1 MKKLT
6 IAFISVIFLAVSAQA
21 DSVGVRISQANMDA
35 SGSHTTNS
43 TTAGSLGGGGT
54 AVNAS
59 GNSDFMVA
67 SLFAE
72 KDIQL
77 GGMSMSIGL
86 DVIPFT
92 TEIDKLGGGDGFDA
106 TLEVGNLITA
116 YIQPT
121 FDLGDMSVFAK
132 VGYSQ
137 ADLDITN
144 ISRQAT
150 GSGQGTASTDGN
162 TGKDLEGMMYGA
174 GIQKAVQHMG
184 GDGFVR
190 LEATVTDFDEI
201 THTNSN
207 GKVVKADAEM
217 TMISLSIGKTF

>member
-6 IAFISVIFLAVSAQA
+6 IAFISVIFLAASAQA

-43 TTAGSLGGGGT
+43 TTAGALGGGGA

-59 GNSDFMVA
+59 GNADFMVA

-72 KDIQL
+72 KDIEL
-77 GGMSMSIGL
+77 GGMNMSIGL

-92 TEIDKLGGGDGFDA
+92 TEVDKLGGSNGFDA
-106 TLEVGNLITA
+106 TIEVGNLITA

-150 GSGQGTASTDGN
+150 TAGSASTDGN
-162 TGKDLEGMMYGA
+162 TGKSLEGMMFGA
-174 GIQKAVQHMG
+174 GVQKAVSHMG

-201 THTNSN
+201 SHTNSN
-207 GKVVKADAEM
+207 GKVVKADAEL

>member
-21 DSVGVRISQANMDA
+21 DSVGVRISQSNMDA

-43 TTAGSLGGGGT
+43 GSGGSGGA
-54 AVNAS
+54 AVNSS
-59 GNSDFMVA
+59 GNADFMVA

-72 KDIQL
+72 KDIEL

-92 TEIDKLGGGDGFDA
+92 TEIDKLGGSDGFDA
-106 TLEVGNLITA
+106 TVEVGNLITA

-150 GSGQGTASTDGN
+150 TAGTASTDGN
-162 TGKDLEGMMYGA
+162 TGKDLEGMMFGA

-207 GKVVKADAEM
+207 GKVVKADAEL

>member
-43 TTAGSLGGGGT
+43 TTAGALGGGG
-54 AVNAS
+54 AALSSS
-59 GNSDFMVA
+59 GNADFMVA
-67 SLFAE
+67 SIFAE
-72 KDIQL
+72 KDISL
-77 GGMSMSIGL
+77 GAINMSIGL

-92 TEIDKLGGGDGFDA
+92 TEVEKLGGSDGFDA
-106 TLEVGNLITA
+106 TVEVGNLITA

-150 GSGQGTASTDGN
+150 TAGSASTDGN
-162 TGKDLEGMMYGA
+162 TGKTLEGMMYGA

-201 THTNSN
+201 SHTNSN

-217 TMISLSIGKTF
+217 TMINLEKETQR

>member
-43 TTAGSLGGGGT
+43 TTAGALGGGGA

-72 KDIQL
+72 KDIAL
-77 GGMSMSIGL
+77 GGMNMSIGV

-92 TEIDKLGGGDGFDA
+92 TEVDKLGGGDGFDA
-106 TLEVGNLITA
+106 TIEVGNLITA

-144 ISRQAT
+144 IARQAT
-150 GSGQGTASTDGN
+150 TAGSASTDGN
-162 TGKDLEGMMYGA
+162 TGKDLEGMMFGA
-174 GIQKAVQHMG
+174 GVQKAVQHMG

-207 GKVVKADAEM
+207 GKVVKEYE
-217 TMISLSIGKTF
+217 KT

>member
-43 TTAGSLGGGGT
+43 TTSGALGGGGA
-54 AVNAS
+54 AVNSS
-59 GNSDFMVA
+59 GNADFMVA
-67 SLFAE
+67 SIFVE
-72 KDIQL
+72 KDISL
-77 GGMSMSIGL
+77 GAMTMSLGV

-92 TEIDKLGGGDGFDA
+92 TEVEKLGGGDGFDA
-106 TLEVGNLITA
+106 TVEVGNLITA

-150 GSGQGTASTDGN
+150 TAGSASTDGN

-174 GIQKAVQHMG
+174 GIQKAVSHMG

>member
-6 IAFISVIFLAVSAQA
+6 IAFISVIFLAFSAQA
-21 DSVGVRISQANMDA
+21 DSVGVRISTANMDA

-43 TTAGSLGGGGT
+43 TTAGSLDSGGA
-54 AVNAS
+54 AVNSS
-59 GNSDFMVA
+59 GNADFMVA

-72 KDIQL
+72 KDIEL
-77 GGMSMSIGL
+77 GGMSMSIGV

-106 TLEVGNLITA
+106 TVEVGNLITA

-162 TGKDLEGMMYGA
+162 TGKDLEGMMFGA

-207 GKVVKADAEM
+207 GKVVKADAEL

>member
-21 DSVGVRISQANMDA
+21 DSVGVRISTANMDA

-43 TTAGSLGGGGT
+43 TTAGALGGGGA

-59 GNSDFMVA
+59 GNADFMVA

-72 KDIQL
+72 KDVEL
-77 GGMSMSIGL
+77 GGMSMSIGI

-92 TEIDKLGGGDGFDA
+92 TEVEKLGGSDGFDA
-106 TLEVGNLITA
+106 TVEVGNLITA

-121 FDLGDMSVFAK
+121 FDLGDVSVFAK

-150 GSGQGTASTDGN
+150 TAGTASTDGN
-162 TGKDLEGMMYGA
+162 TGKDLEGMMFGA

-207 GKVVKADAEM
+207 GKVVKADAEL

>member
-43 TTAGSLGGGGT
+43 TTSGSLNSGGA
-54 AVNAS
+54 AVNAA
-59 GNSDFMVA
+59 GNADFMVA

-72 KDIQL
+72 KDFDL
-77 GGMSMSIGL
+77 GAMTMSLGL

-106 TLEVGNLITA
+106 TIEVGNLITA

-121 FDLGDMSVFAK
+121 FDLGEMSVFAK

-150 GSGQGTASTDGN
+150 TAGSASTDGN

-174 GIQKAVQHMG
+174 GIQKAVSHMG

>member
-6 IAFISVIFLAVSAQA
+6 IAFISVIFLAASAQA

-43 TTAGSLGGGGT
+43 TTAGALGGGGA

-59 GNSDFMVA
+59 GNADFMVA

-72 KDIQL
+72 KDIEL
-77 GGMSMSIGL
+77 GGMNMSIGL

-92 TEIDKLGGGDGFDA
+92 TEVDKLGGSDGFDA
-106 TLEVGNLITA
+106 TIEVGNLITA

-144 ISRQAT
+144 IARQAT
-150 GSGQGTASTDGN
+150 TAGSASTDGN
-162 TGKDLEGMMYGA
+162 TGKSLEGMMYGA

-190 LEATVTDFDEI
+190 LEATVTDFDQI

-217 TMISLSIGKTF
+217 TLISLSIGKTF

>member
-21 DSVGVRISQANMDA
+21 DSVGVRISTANMDA

-43 TTAGSLGGGGT
+43 TTAGSLTSGGA
-54 AVNAS
+54 AVNSS
-59 GNSDFMVA
+59 GNADFMVA

-72 KDIQL
+72 KDVEL

-106 TLEVGNLITA
+106 TVEVGNLITA

-150 GSGQGTASTDGN
+150 TAGTASTDGN
-162 TGKDLEGMMYGA
+162 TGKDLEGMMFGA

-207 GKVVKADAEM
+207 GKVVKADAEL

>member
-43 TTAGSLGGGGT
+43 TTAGSLGGGGA

-59 GNSDFMVA
+59 GNADFMVA

-72 KDIQL
+72 KDIAL
-77 GGMSMSIGL
+77 GGMNMSVGI

-106 TLEVGNLITA
+106 TVEVGNLITA

-121 FDLGDMSVFAK
+121 FDLGEMSVFAK

-150 GSGQGTASTDGN
+150 TAGSASTDGN
-162 TGKDLEGMMYGA
+162 TGKDLEGMMFGA
-174 GIQKAVQHMG
+174 GIQKAVEHMG

-217 TMISLSIGKTF
+217 TLISLSIGKTF

>member
-21 DSVGVRISQANMDA
+21 DSVGVRISTANMDA

-43 TTAGSLGGGGT
+43 TTAGSLGGGGA

-72 KDIQL
+72 KDIEL
-77 GGMSMSIGL
+77 GGMNMSIGL

-92 TEIDKLGGGDGFDA
+92 TEVDKLGGGDGFDA
-106 TLEVGNLITA
+106 TIEVGNLITA

-144 ISRQAT
+144 TSRQAT
-150 GSGQGTASTDGN
+150 TAGTAGTDGN
-162 TGKDLEGMMYGA
+162 TGKDLEGMMFGA
-174 GIQKAVQHMG
+174 GVQKAVQHMG

-207 GKVVKADAEM
+207 GKIVKADAEL

>member
-21 DSVGVRISQANMDA
+21 DSVGVRISQSNMDA

-43 TTAGSLGGGGT
+43 DSGGSGGA
-54 AVNAS
+54 AVNSS
-59 GNSDFMVA
+59 GNADFMVA

-72 KDIQL
+72 KDIEL
-77 GGMSMSIGL
+77 GGMTMSIGL

-92 TEIDKLGGGDGFDA
+92 TEVEKLGGGDGFDA
-106 TLEVGNLITA
+106 TVEVGNLITA

-144 ISRQAT
+144 IARQAT
-150 GSGQGTASTDGN
+150 TAGTASTDGN
-162 TGKDLEGMMYGA
+162 TGKDLEGMMFGA

-207 GKVVKADAEM
+207 GKVVKADAEL

>member
-1 MKKLT
+1 
-6 IAFISVIFLAVSAQA
+6 
-21 DSVGVRISQANMDA
+21 
-35 SGSHTTNS
+35 
-43 TTAGSLGGGGT
+43 
-54 AVNAS
+54 
-59 GNSDFMVA
+59 
-67 SLFAE
+67 
-72 KDIQL
+72 
-77 GGMSMSIGL
+77 MSIGL

-106 TLEVGNLITA
+106 TIEVGNLITA

-150 GSGQGTASTDGN
+150 TAGSASTDGN
-162 TGKDLEGMMYGA
+162 TGKDLEGMMFGA
-174 GIQKAVQHMG
+174 GVQKAVQHMG

-190 LEATVTDFDEI
+190 LEATVTDFDQI

>member
-43 TTAGSLGGGGT
+43 TTAGSLGGGGA

-72 KDIQL
+72 KDIEL

-92 TEIDKLGGGDGFDA
+92 TEVEKLGGSDGFDA
-106 TLEVGNLITA
+106 TVEVGNLITA

-150 GSGQGTASTDGN
+150 TAGTASTDGN
-162 TGKDLEGMMYGA
+162 TGKDLEGMMFGA
-174 GIQKAVQHMG
+174 GVQKAVQHMG

-190 LEATVTDFDEI
+190 LEATFTDFDEI
-201 THTNSN
+201 SHTNSN

>member
-6 IAFISVIFLAVSAQA
+6 IAFISVIFLAASAQA

-43 TTAGSLGGGGT
+43 TTAGALGGGGA

-59 GNSDFMVA
+59 GNADFMVA

-72 KDIQL
+72 KDIEL
-77 GGMSMSIGL
+77 GGMNMSIGL

-150 GSGQGTASTDGN
+150 TAGSASTDGN
-162 TGKDLEGMMYGA
+162 TGKSLEGMMFGA
-174 GIQKAVQHMG
+174 GVQKAVSHMG

-201 THTNSN
+201 SHTNSN
-207 GKVVKADAEM
+207 GKVVKADAEL

>member
-21 DSVGVRISQANMDA
+21 DSVGVRISTANMDA

-43 TTAGSLGGGGT
+43 ASGGSGGA
-54 AVNAS
+54 AVNAA
-59 GNSDFMVA
+59 GNADFMVA

-72 KDIQL
+72 KDIEL

-92 TEIDKLGGGDGFDA
+92 TEVEKLGGSDGFDA
-106 TLEVGNLITA
+106 TVEVGNLITA

-121 FDLGDMSVFAK
+121 FDLGEMSVFAK

-144 ISRQAT
+144 TSRQAT
-150 GSGQGTASTDGN
+150 TAGTAGTDGN
-162 TGKDLEGMMYGA
+162 TGKDLEGMMFGA

-217 TMISLSIGKTF
+217 TLISLSIGKTF

>member
-6 IAFISVIFLAVSAQA
+6 IAFISVIFLAFSAQA
-21 DSVGVRISQANMDA
+21 DSVGVRISTANMDA

-43 TTAGSLGGGGT
+43 TTAGALGGGGA

-59 GNSDFMVA
+59 GNADFMVA

-72 KDIQL
+72 KDVEL
-77 GGMSMSIGL
+77 GGMSMSIGV

-92 TEIDKLGGGDGFDA
+92 TEVEKLGGSDGFDA
-106 TLEVGNLITA
+106 TVEVGNLITA

-121 FDLGDMSVFAK
+121 FDLGDVSVFAK

-150 GSGQGTASTDGN
+150 TAGTASTDAN
-162 TGKDLEGMMYGA
+162 TGKDLEGMMFGA
-174 GIQKAVQHMG
+174 GVQKAVQHMG

-207 GKVVKADAEM
+207 GKVVKADAEL

>member
-6 IAFISVIFLAVSAQA
+6 IAFFSVIFLAASAQA
-21 DSVGVRISQANMDA
+21 DSIGVRISSANMDA
-35 SGSHTTNS
+35 TGSHTTNS
-43 TTAGSLGGGGT
+43 TTSGALGGGGA
-54 AVNAS
+54 AVKSS
-59 GNSDFMVA
+59 GNADFMVA

-72 KDIQL
+72 KDFDM
-77 GGMSMSIGL
+77 GAMTMSLGL

-92 TEIDKLGGGDGFDA
+92 TEVEKLGGGDGFDA
-106 TLEVGNLITA
+106 TVEVGYLITA

-121 FDLGDMSVFAK
+121 FNLGEMSVFAK

-144 ISRQAT
+144 IARQAT
-150 GSGQGTASTDGN
+150 TAGSASTDAN
-162 TGKDLEGMMYGA
+162 TGKDLEGMMFGA
-174 GIQKAVQHMG
+174 GIQKAVEHLG
-184 GDGFVR
+184 GEGFVR

-207 GKVVKADAEM
+207 GKVVKADAELS
-217 TMISLSIGKTF
+217 MISLSIGKTF

>member
-21 DSVGVRISQANMDA
+21 DSVGVRISQSNMDA

-43 TTAGSLGGGGT
+43 TTAGSLGGGGA

-72 KDIQL
+72 KDIEL
-77 GGMSMSIGL
+77 GGMNMSIGL

-92 TEIDKLGGGDGFDA
+92 TEVDKLGGGDGFDA
-106 TLEVGNLITA
+106 TIEVGNLITA

-121 FDLGDMSVFAK
+121 FDLGEMSVFAK

-150 GSGQGTASTDGN
+150 TAGSASTDGN
-162 TGKDLEGMMYGA
+162 TGKDLEGMMFGA

-207 GKVVKADAEM
+207 GKVVKADAEL

>member
-21 DSVGVRISQANMDA
+21 DSVGVRISQSNMDA

-43 TTAGSLGGGGT
+43 ASGGSGGA
-54 AVNAS
+54 AVNSS
-59 GNSDFMVA
+59 GNADFMVA

-72 KDIQL
+72 KDFDM
-77 GGMSMSIGL
+77 GGMTMSLGL

-92 TEIDKLGGGDGFDA
+92 TEVEKLGGGDGFDA
-106 TLEVGNLITA
+106 TVEVGNLITA
-116 YIQPT
+116 YIMPT

-144 ISRQAT
+144 TSRQAT
-150 GSGQGTASTDGN
+150 NAGTASTDGN
-162 TGKDLEGMMYGA
+162 TGKDLEGMMFGA
-174 GIQKAVQHMG
+174 GVQKAVQHMG

-207 GKVVKADAEM
+207 GKIVKADAEL

>member
-21 DSVGVRISQANMDA
+21 DSVGVRISTANMDA

-43 TTAGSLGGGGT
+43 TTAGSLTSGGA
-54 AVNAS
+54 AVNSS
-59 GNSDFMVA
+59 GNADFMVA

-72 KDIQL
+72 KDVEL
-77 GGMSMSIGL
+77 GGMSMSIGI

-106 TLEVGNLITA
+106 TVEVGNLITA

-150 GSGQGTASTDGN
+150 TAGTASTDGN
-162 TGKDLEGMMYGA
+162 TGKDLEGMMFGA

-207 GKVVKADAEM
+207 GKVVKADAEL

>member
-43 TTAGSLGGGGT
+43 TTAGALGGGGA

-59 GNSDFMVA
+59 GNADFMVA

-72 KDIQL
+72 KDIEL
-77 GGMSMSIGL
+77 GGMNMSIGL

-92 TEIDKLGGGDGFDA
+92 TEVDKLGGSNGFDA
-106 TLEVGNLITA
+106 TIEVGNLITA

-150 GSGQGTASTDGN
+150 TAGSASTDGN
-162 TGKDLEGMMYGA
+162 TGKSLEGMMFGA
-174 GIQKAVQHMG
+174 GVQKAVSHMG

-201 THTNSN
+201 SHTNSN
-207 GKVVKADAEM
+207 GKVVKADAEL

>member
-35 SGSHTTNS
+35 TGSNTTNS
-43 TTAGSLGGGGT
+43 TTSGSLNSGGAATTSAG
-54 AVNAS
+54 NA
-59 GNSDFMVA
+59 DFMVA
-67 SLFAE
+67 SIFAE
-72 KDIQL
+72 KDFDM
-77 GGMSMSIGL
+77 GAMTMSLGL

-92 TEIDKLGGGDGFDA
+92 TEIDKIGGGTGFDA

-121 FDLGDMSVFAK
+121 FDLGEMSVFAK

-174 GIQKAVQHMG
+174 GIQKL
-184 GDGFVR
+184 FR
-190 LEATVTDFDEI
+190 I
-201 THTNSN
+201 W
-207 GKVVKADAEM
+207 VVM
-217 TMISLSIGKTF
+217 VS

>member
-6 IAFISVIFLAVSAQA
+6 IAFISVIFLAASAQA

-43 TTAGSLGGGGT
+43 TTAGALGGGGA

-59 GNSDFMVA
+59 GNADFMVA

-72 KDIQL
+72 KDIEL
-77 GGMSMSIGL
+77 GGMNMSIGL

-92 TEIDKLGGGDGFDA
+92 TEVDKLGGSDGFDA
-106 TLEVGNLITA
+106 TIEVGNLITA

-144 ISRQAT
+144 IARQAT
-150 GSGQGTASTDGN
+150 TAGSASTDGN
-162 TGKDLEGMMYGA
+162 TGKSLEGMMYGA

-190 LEATVTDFDEI
+190 LEATFTDFDEI
-201 THTNSN
+201 SHTNSN

>member
-6 IAFISVIFLAVSAQA
+6 IAFISVIFLAASAQA

-43 TTAGSLGGGGT
+43 TTAGALGGGGA

-59 GNSDFMVA
+59 GNADFMVA

-72 KDIQL
+72 KDIEL
-77 GGMSMSIGL
+77 GGMNMSIGL

-92 TEIDKLGGGDGFDA
+92 TEVDKLGGSDGFDA
-106 TLEVGNLITA
+106 TIEVGNLITA

-121 FDLGDMSVFAK
+121 FDLGGVSVFAK

-150 GSGQGTASTDGN
+150 TAGSASTDGN

-190 LEATVTDFDEI
+190 LEATFTDFDEI
-201 THTNSN
+201 SHTNSN
-207 GKVVKADAEM
+207 GKIVKADAEM